1 MSLDSENTTDLQLI
15 DYGFIN
21 FDNLGVGLVQ
31 IFRIVTLEGWS

>member
-1 MSLDSENTTDLQLI
+1 MSLDSENITDLKLI